1 TDTGRRHRT
10 RVTGTSGVD
19 GARGVA
25 APGRKRLS
33 TCTRAA
39 PHTRAS
45 TPGRN
50 PTSEDCVMATPT
62 RKTELSPL
70 EAIVVETALGEE
82 ALRLGRQG
90 VLARIQQLT
99 KERQKLYAK
108 TAAHPIL
115 APTYAPRIRAL
126 AAELELL
133 WELHRRQRASRR
145 MQMERALHV
154 MPPADDG

>member
-1 TDTGRRHRT
+1 
-10 RVTGTSGVD
+10 
-19 GARGVA
+19 
-25 APGRKRLS
+25 
-33 TCTRAA
+33 
-39 PHTRAS
+39 
-45 TPGRN
+45 
-50 PTSEDCVMATPT
+50 MATRT

-82 ALRLGRQG
+82 ALRLGREG

-108 TAAHPIL
+108 TAAHPIM

-145 MQMERALHV
+145 VQLERALHV
-154 MPPADDG
+154 SMPNDGDERERRETADTHESDTDAA

>member
-1 TDTGRRHRT
+1 
-10 RVTGTSGVD
+10 
-19 GARGVA
+19 
-25 APGRKRLS
+25 
-33 TCTRAA
+33 
-39 PHTRAS
+39 
-45 TPGRN
+45 
-50 PTSEDCVMATPT
+50 MATPT

-154 MPPADDG
+154 MPPADDGEQQERGEGDAHAASSSGTDAA